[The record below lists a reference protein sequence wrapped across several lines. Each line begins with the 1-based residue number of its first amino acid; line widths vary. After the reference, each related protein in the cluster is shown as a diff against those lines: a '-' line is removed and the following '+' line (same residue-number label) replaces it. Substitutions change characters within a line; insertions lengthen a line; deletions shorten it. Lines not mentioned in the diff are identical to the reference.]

1 MTEKLQLSK
10 SDRQKVWWR
19 STFLQGSWNYERMQN
34 LGWAYSLIPAIKKLY
49 TKKEDQAAALERHME
64 FFNTTPYVSTLILG
78 ISAAMEEARAEAN
91 AIIKQHEDA
100 LRSVFEQHQIEA
112 RRQSETRVRAESVTA
127 KQQLN
132 MAMSK
137 AQLELKREMG
147 KIQTE
152 LKTELFEEVQLKL
165 LAFMRTEEYKEV
177 LIRYIEKAAQFAS
190 GMAMTIYI
198 NPSDADKKTYLE
210 ERTGMTLTI
219 SKVDFIGGVRAVVPE
234 KNVLVDYAF
243 KGALENEY
251 QKFRF
256 RGGVKGE

>member
-1 MTEKLQLSK
+1 MAHLTNEEKITHI
-10 SDRQKVWWR
+10 R
-19 STFLQGSWNYERMQN
+19 T
-34 LGWAYSLIPAIKKLY
+34 
-49 TKKEDQAAALERHME
+49 
-64 FFNTTPYVSTLILG
+64 
-78 ISAAMEEARAEAN
+78 AAMEEARAEAN
-91 AIIKQHEDA
+91 AIVKQHEDA

-147 KIQTE
+147 KTQTE

-165 LAFMRTEEYKEV
+165 LAFMRTEEYKE
-177 LIRYIEKAAQFAS
+177 

-251 QKFRF
+251 QKFQF

>member
-1 MTEKLQLSK
+1 
-10 SDRQKVWWR
+10 
-19 STFLQGSWNYERMQN
+19 
-34 LGWAYSLIPAIKKLY
+34 
-49 TKKEDQAAALERHME
+49 
-64 FFNTTPYVSTLILG
+64 
-78 ISAAMEEARAEAN
+78 MEEARAEAN

-147 KIQTE
+147 KTQTE

-251 QKFRF
+251 QKFQF

>member
-1 MTEKLQLSK
+1 M
-10 SDRQKVWWR
+10 
-19 STFLQGSWNYERMQN
+19 
-34 LGWAYSLIPAIKKLY
+34 
-49 TKKEDQAAALERHME
+49 
-64 FFNTTPYVSTLILG
+64 
-78 ISAAMEEARAEAN
+78 AAMEEARAEAN

-243 KGALENEY
+243 KGALENESCLY
-251 QKFRF
+251 GKYIIMFQKFFLIF
-256 RGGVKGE
+256 RKYALHCPVHICPSVILCHLDGCAFRQRKYKRDKQNKCQCQIYRYLSSYIPCRHLLLFGAHHT

>member
-1 MTEKLQLSK
+1 MTNEEKITHI
-10 SDRQKVWWR
+10 R
-19 STFLQGSWNYERMQN
+19 T
-34 LGWAYSLIPAIKKLY
+34 
-49 TKKEDQAAALERHME
+49 
-64 FFNTTPYVSTLILG
+64 
-78 ISAAMEEARAEAN
+78 AAMEEARAEAN

-147 KIQTE
+147 KIQ
-152 LKTELFEEVQLKL
+152 TELFEEVQLKL

>member
-1 MTEKLQLSK
+1 MTNEEKITHI
-10 SDRQKVWWR
+10 R
-19 STFLQGSWNYERMQN
+19 T
-34 LGWAYSLIPAIKKLY
+34 
-49 TKKEDQAAALERHME
+49 
-64 FFNTTPYVSTLILG
+64 
-78 ISAAMEEARAEAN
+78 AAMEEARAEAN

-137 AQLELKREMG
+137 AQL
-147 KIQTE
+147 E

-243 KGALENEY
+243 KGTRNS
-251 QKFRF
+251 
-256 RGGVKGE
+256 GSGEV

>member
-1 MTEKLQLSK
+1 MTNEEKITHI
-10 SDRQKVWWR
+10 R
-19 STFLQGSWNYERMQN
+19 T
-34 LGWAYSLIPAIKKLY
+34 
-49 TKKEDQAAALERHME
+49 
-64 FFNTTPYVSTLILG
+64 
-78 ISAAMEEARAEAN
+78 AAMEEARAEAN
-91 AIIKQHEDA
+91 AIVKQHEDA

-137 AQLELKREMG
+137 AQL
-147 KIQTE
+147 E

-251 QKFRF
+251 QKFQF

>member
-1 MTEKLQLSK
+1 MAHLTNEEKITHI
-10 SDRQKVWWR
+10 R
-19 STFLQGSWNYERMQN
+19 T
-34 LGWAYSLIPAIKKLY
+34 
-49 TKKEDQAAALERHME
+49 
-64 FFNTTPYVSTLILG
+64 
-78 ISAAMEEARAEAN
+78 AAMEEARAEAN
-91 AIIKQHEDA
+91 AIVKQHEDA

-112 RRQSETRVRAESVTA
+112 RRQSETRVRAESVTAKHTLTTPLPPHTLELKRTTAPPPPAPNTETRVRAESVTA

-251 QKFRF
+251 QKFQF